1 MLTYKIKV
9 SFLEYLTPR
18 CSILGEQIIEQSNPT
33 SRKVSQERR
42 LKDKEEGKTVHKQTV
57 TFHIDT
63 D

>member
-18 CSILGEQIIEQSNPT
+18 CSVLGEQIIEQSNPT

-42 LKDKEEGKTVHKQTV
+42 LKDKEEGKTVHK
-57 TFHIDT
+57 
-63 D
+63 